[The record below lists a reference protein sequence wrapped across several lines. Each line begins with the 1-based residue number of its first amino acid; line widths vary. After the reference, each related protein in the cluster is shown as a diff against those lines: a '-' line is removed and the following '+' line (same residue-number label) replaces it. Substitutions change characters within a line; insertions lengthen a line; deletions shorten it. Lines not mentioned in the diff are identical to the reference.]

1 MQEKSQRKKAYDY
14 VVAQIKSGR
23 WNPGDQIMTEMELC
37 EELNVSRIAVREA
50 LGQCSA
56 LGILEKRKGSGTYV
70 CEINICNILNNIVPL
85 MTLNHPDLMDVLKFR
100 LYFETGNVVEFAQ
113 RCQPEELAELE
124 ETYEQMK
131 SHRADSG
138 DFYTADYKFHEIIAR
153 GTRNPIVIAVNQM
166 LTGVLLS
173 SQEITNFVVGP
184 EIGLK
189 FHKDIISALKNRDAE
204 MAALIMT
211 RHIEATIKAVEDHNE
226 QSADNT
232 CPENG
237 GLK

>member
-1 MQEKSQRKKAYDY
+1 MPENSQRKKVYDY
-14 VVAQIKSGR
+14 LIAQIKSGR
-23 WNPGDQIMTEMELC
+23 WNPGDRIMTEMELC
-37 EELNVSRIAVREA
+37 DELNVSRIAVREA
-50 LGQCSA
+50 LEQCSA

-85 MTLNHPDLMDVLKFR
+85 MTLNRPELMDVLKFR

-113 RCQPEELAELE
+113 RCEESEIAALE
-124 ETYEQMK
+124 ETYVQMK
-131 SHRADSG
+131 ASRTESG
-138 DFYTADYKFHEIIAR
+138 PFYTADYKFHEIIAR
-153 GTRNPIVIAVNQM
+153 GTKNPIVIAVNQM

-189 FHKDIISALKNRDAE
+189 FHKDLISALKNRDSE

-211 RHIEATIKAVEDHNE
+211 RHIEATIKAVEDYNE
-226 QSADNT
+226 QSAGNACQKEET
-232 CPENG
+232 
-237 GLK
+237 